1 MYSDGASG
9 LSVKARGWLYLAEQ
23 IELLVQWGADLHQ
36 STRAGLRLVEADS
49 PDPDVSHV
57 SDVQGSVGGHGQRGG
72 GFEAGVT
79 GVACVAW
86 GRRKQTLFP
95 PGLTLYQPNGVSGDT
110 WRETSE
116 TQPPRKKVQTTFQE
130 NRDPAELQR
139 LSVRHR
145 RRTCW
150 DTAAAAAASPP
161 PPHLP
166 PPPMSGCNHLDS
178 DPCLIRRGR
187 WVTLVAQQENRP
199 VEPFRLCQQWP
210 AGL

>member
-1 MYSDGASG
+1 MYCTVKKKKKKILRVKLQYFTSYCMYSDGASG

-116 TQPPRKKVQTTFQE
+116 TQPTRKKVQTTFQE

-150 DTAAAAAASPP
+150 VRLL
-161 PPHLP
+161 LP
-166 PPPMSGCNHLDS
+166 PPSSPSS
-178 DPCLIRRGR
+178 
-187 WVTLVAQQENRP
+187 Q
-199 VEPFRLCQQWP
+199 
-210 AGL
+210 